1 MQQFVRSMLQVLP
14 ALTMLSITVG
24 CAGPQAALNSWTSPL
39 VYDEQL
45 DDAND
50 ARSRNLATRRS
61 DSRSQSAP
69 TKSEY
74 TLAKQRQADNV
85 PGSLITGSPRES
97 RHTNSVQT
105 ASRKPQDT
113 TDTLD
118 GLPKAMLGSMTG
130 EVAYE
135 ESKLIARGPDP
146 RNEQLD
152 GLPKAM
158 LNSMRGKTEAAPMS
172 NAMQAEYQRALDEA
186 GINDPVER
194 TELLSMLETLPPNH
208 RALTLRSL
216 IARRKPAGNNSA
228 TRSGSNS
235 QLVSH
240 EEPAKLPAA
249 APTNQPQRIIDPQI
263 VTASSVNSSITATNN
278 STKRQTSEELLS
290 AAAQRML
297 EERPL
302 LPDDQTRALEIIRW
316 KLLQALQGNREAALS
331 PQSELTPAQQAFVT
345 QQAYGLLALLS
356 REQSLHWNRRATSAT
371 EHFVTASE
379 KLGQSS
385 GLWVKNLQLCTEI
398 KGFGQ
403 VTPFSKLNFRTGQD
417 VLLYAELDRFHTE
430 NNERGYHT
438 KFTSSLQL
446 LDQGGRIAH
455 QRELTP
461 VEEYC
466 GNRRRDY
473 FVSYQIKL
481 PVNLDAGEYTVKL
494 IIHDELGNQTG
505 ETSQRITLDTE
516 KLAAPR

>member
-14 ALTMLSITVG
+14 VLSMLAITVG

-50 ARSRNLATRRS
+50 ARSRNLAARRNDTRGQGS
-61 DSRSQSAP
+61 P
-69 TKSEY
+69 TKSEN
-74 TLAKQRQADNV
+74 TLAKQRPADNV
-85 PGSLITGSPRES
+85 PGSLITGSPRDS
-97 RHTNSVQT
+97 RQTSSAHTT
-105 ASRKPQDT
+105 SRNTPDT

-118 GLPKAMLGSMTG
+118 GFPKAMLGSLTG
-130 EVAYE
+130 ETAYE

-146 RNEQLD
+146 RNEQMD

-158 LNSMRGKTEAAPMS
+158 LNSIRAKTEAAPMS

-208 RALTLRSL
+208 RTLTLRSL
-216 IARRKPAGNNSA
+216 IARRKPSGNNPV
-228 TRSGSNS
+228 TRSGSNT

-249 APTNQPQRIIDPQI
+249 PTNQPQRITDPQI
-263 VTASSVNSSITATNN
+263 TTASSVNSSVSSTNN
-278 STKRQTSEELLS
+278 PTKRQTSEELLT

-331 PQSELTPAQQAFVT
+331 PQPELTPAQQAFVT

-371 EHFVTASE
+371 EHFLTASE

-403 VTPFSKLNFRTGQD
+403 VTPFTKLNFRTGQD
-417 VLLYAELDRFHTE
+417 VLLYAELDRFQTE

-438 KFTSSLQL
+438 KFTASLQL
-446 LDQGGRIAH
+446 IDQSGRIAH

-481 PVNLDAGEYTVKL
+481 PVNVDAGEYTVKL

-516 KLAAPR
+516 KQAAPR